1 MNPFPCKTIAVALRE
16 VGEELGVEPFLLRV
30 GTPNSRGRPA
40 KFEPHELRDTRRPG
54 LGYRIIPDDEMKQSF
69 RDKLEARGFVING
82 VRDST
87 FESGRGAMPG
97 TEAITIY
104 FGGDLAE
111 KVSKPG

>member
-1 MNPFPCKTIAVALRE
+1 MNPFPCKTISVALRE

-40 KFEPHELRDTRRPG
+40 KFEPHELRDTRRAG
-54 LGYRIIPDDEMKQSF
+54 LGYRIVPDDAMKQAF
-69 RDKLEARGFVING
+69 RNKLEALGFVVNS

-87 FESGRGAMPG
+87 FESGRGSIPG

-104 FGGDLAE
+104 FGGDLAQ
-111 KVSKPG
+111 KAAKPG